1 MNSLPDMV
9 WSCVFLE
16 CPTQLESVVV
26 PQHINTLLAAPVGP
40 ESSAASARPTGK
52 RNSTCTM
59 CHLHLSTLYIYIFQ
73 RTWLTWFYL
82 YSSYV
87 GDPWDP
93 HVSTYLCLILF
104 SGLPW
109 TSNIKKKWLGPWDS
123 SSRYW
128 QRTRN
133 HEAAPKNHQEFMEL
147 SKTHRL
153 ITPNLHLTQRH
164 AACNSSGRRMSRV
177 PWCGASGRRISL
189 QLQNPNAE
197 LITNVCPVALVGYF
211 KML

>member
-109 TSNIKKKWLGPWDS
+109 TSNIKKNDWVHGILLPAIGNEQGIMKRHRRTIKNWWNCPRLTV
-123 SSRYW
+123 SSR
-128 QRTRN
+128 QTSTLPSDMQPATVQVVECLGCPGAVPVGVESRCSCRI
-133 HEAAPKNHQEFMEL
+133 Q
-147 SKTHRL
+147 
-153 ITPNLHLTQRH
+153 TQ
-164 AACNSSGRRMSRV
+164 N
-177 PWCGASGRRISL
+177 
-189 QLQNPNAE
+189 
-197 LITNVCPVALVGYF
+197 
-211 KML
+211 

>member
-73 RTWLTWFYL
+73 RTWLKWFYL

-104 SGLPW
+104 RVFHGLPILKKNDW
-109 TSNIKKKWLGPWDS
+109 VHGILLPAIGNEQGIMKRHRRTIKNWWNCPRLTV
-123 SSRYW
+123 SSR
-128 QRTRN
+128 QTSTLPSDMQPATVQVVECLGCPGAVPVGVESRCSCRI
-133 HEAAPKNHQEFMEL
+133 Q
-147 SKTHRL
+147 
-153 ITPNLHLTQRH
+153 TQ
-164 AACNSSGRRMSRV
+164 N
-177 PWCGASGRRISL
+177 
-189 QLQNPNAE
+189 
-197 LITNVCPVALVGYF
+197 
-211 KML
+211 